1 MTPLLELR
9 KVLAAA
15 AVAVL
20 GGCATADA
28 VDARAAHDYPTLD
41 RVRYVFTCM
50 RDNPGPPAYE
60 MMAKCSCAID
70 AIAKEVPHDKFETMA
85 TAFDANTIGGERGSY
100 IRDAKAMQAEVRA
113 YRDLQARVKKACFI
127 APQ

>member
-1 MTPLLELR
+1 MTTIPPLLR
-9 KVLAAA
+9 GVLAAA
-15 AVAVL
+15 VL
-20 GGCATADA
+20 AAAGCATTDTAQ
-28 VDARAAHDYPTLD
+28 ARDEHDYPTLD
-41 RVRYVFTCM
+41 RVRYVFACM

-100 IRDAKAMQAEVRA
+100 IRDAKAMQVEVRA

-127 APQ
+127 GPP